1 MASGNTGVGPLTSM
15 AGPRLHYAWIV
26 LPVTAGC
33 LLTAAAVQSLPGI
46 LMHFLEAEFGWNR
59 AAIGLAV
66 SIYHFN

>member
-1 MASGNTGVGPLTSM
+1 
-15 AGPRLHYAWIV
+15 
-26 LPVTAGC
+26 
-33 LLTAAAVQSLPGI
+33 LTAAAVQSLPGI

>member
-1 MASGNTGVGPLTSM
+1 LPLD
-15 AGPRLHYAWIV
+15 GRRR
-26 LPVTAGC
+26 
-33 LLTAAAVQSLPGI
+33 AVAPGI